1 MAGLFAATADWL
13 VRHRSSMP
21 AWIDRVIESA
31 ARNPDGVAGRLAS
44 RLLGGGRT
52 GPVTEVPD
60 APVRVYIAPTNYSG
74 QGYRWAR
81 ALESADPDIG
91 ARNMAVELPGGFSF
105 TADTL
110 VPVAVV
116 NSSAEWQSAE
126 WAAAQSFSH
135 VLIEAE
141 RPIFGSKFGR
151 DVAREIAEFESN
163 DVSVAYL
170 CHGTDIRNPDRHA
183 TLTPWSMYPEDPR
196 TDVLRADAEANL
208 ALLSTLRRPT
218 FVSTPDLLLDV
229 PWATWCP
236 VVVDPAAFAND
247 VTPFSSDRV
256 RIVHAASAPL
266 VKGSHYI
273 EPAIDPL
280 IRSGVV
286 EFSLVTGTAASQMP
300 AVFAEADI
308 VIDQFRAGSYGVA
321 ACEAMAAGRVVI
333 GHVLPFVR
341 DRVEAEF
348 GIPLPIV
355 EATPDTL
362 AETVRRLAD
371 DRPAAQA
378 IAAAG
383 VDYVAAVH
391 SGPASARA
399 LIDHW
404 ISPPLG

>member
-1 MAGLFAATADWL
+1 MTGIFSATADWL

-52 GPVTEVPD
+52 GPVTAVPD
-60 APVRVYIAPTNYSG
+60 APIRVYIAPTNYSG

-91 ARNMAVELPGGFSF
+91 ARNMAVELPGGFAF

-116 NSSAEWQSAE
+116 NSSSEWQSAE

-151 DVAREIAEFESN
+151 DVAREIAEFESS

-208 ALLSTLRRPT
+208 ELLNTLRRPT

-247 VTPFSSDRV
+247 VTPFASDRV

-266 VKGSHYI
+266 VKGSHWI
-273 EPAIDPL
+273 EPAIEPL
-280 IRSGVV
+280 VRSGIA
-286 EFSLVTGTAASQMP
+286 EFSLVTGTAASRMP
-300 AVFAEADI
+300 VVFAEADI

-348 GIPLPIV
+348 GVQLPIV

-362 AETVRRLAD
+362 AETVRRLAE

-383 VDYVAAVH
+383 IDYVAAVH

>member
-286 EFSLVTGTAASQMP
+286 EFSLVTGTAASRMP

-404 ISPPLG
+404 ISPPPG

>member
-81 ALESADPDIG
+81 ALESADPDIA

-247 VTPFSSDRV
+247 VTPFASDRV